1 VDALDEMPRP
11 EERLELALTDRRAAQ
26 FARRPARLPR
36 ASAPGGPASGGE
48 PRGRRQNRL
57 TLAASSGSNHNG
69 CVVYWLGDRKKSDC
83 VTAFRAVVHT
93 RFHLTYPVPYGRF
106 QPPESGW
113 EQDT

>member
-36 ASAPGGPASGGE
+36 AE

-69 CVVYWLGDRKKSDC
+69 GVVYWLGDRKKSDC
-83 VTAFRAVVHT
+83 VNAFRTVVHT